1 MKKNKRGDFCERRK
15 ARNKMIEWEKMMKEQ
30 DAINQENKDSKIEK
44 E

>member
-1 MKKNKRGDFCERRK
+1 MRESRK
-15 ARNKMIEWEKMMKEQ
+15 DRNKMIEWKKMMKEQ